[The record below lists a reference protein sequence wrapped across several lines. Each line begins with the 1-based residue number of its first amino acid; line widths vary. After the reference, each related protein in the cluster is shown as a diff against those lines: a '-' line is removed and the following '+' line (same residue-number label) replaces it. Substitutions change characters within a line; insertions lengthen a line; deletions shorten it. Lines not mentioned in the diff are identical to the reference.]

1 MISILL
7 VDDHSLLRLGLI
19 EAIETDDNMKVVSDV
34 SSGEEA
40 IEEYIRLEP
49 DVVIMDL
56 RMPEA
61 SGAETTETLLK
72 KYPKARVL
80 ILSVYE
86 GEEDIWRAV
95 QAGAKGYLT
104 KGADAPAL
112 LDAIQSIAND
122 EPYFPARIA
131 QKIKLREKR
140 THLTKREID
149 VLEHLVLGMSNKEI
163 SSALS
168 ISGTTVKLHLSNV
181 FEKLGV
187 ADRSSSSERYP
198 PLGRL
203 GKRPDHPPN
212 RGGKSPLFTFRRDR

>member
-187 ADRSSSSERYP
+187 ADRTQAAVAAVQ
-198 PLGRL
+198 
-203 GKRPDHPPN
+203 
-212 RGGKSPLFTFRRDR
+212 RGILHLDD